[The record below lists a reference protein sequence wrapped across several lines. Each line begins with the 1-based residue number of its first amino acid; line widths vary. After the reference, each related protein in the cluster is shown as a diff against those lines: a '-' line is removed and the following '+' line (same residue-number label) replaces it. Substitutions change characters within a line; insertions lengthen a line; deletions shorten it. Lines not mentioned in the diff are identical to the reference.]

1 MSDRGETVTCYH
13 RFTDRTGPL
22 PNRLSGISMG
32 TVVVVGVTC
41 CDTVGWLLLGNNGA
55 EE

>member
-1 MSDRGETVTCYH
+1 MFSEV
-13 RFTDRTGPL
+13 TDRTDPL

-55 EE
+55 KE